1 MEIKMFKKTVLKA
14 TAIAVLLATEVFAV
28 DDASKQFEKAW
39 QNPAYTQIELEPVD
53 INGVISKYY
62 TTSKPV
68 HFTKD
73 MLWDMERRK
82 AWDPKTFI
90 PHVVSEGH
98 SWGRKQLGNG
108 DESLIRWSKQRQ
120 WKTGNYGIVIE
131 QVALLNKEQKAIF
144 IGLSQTVDD
153 SDKTIHASTTQPLF
167 HVEHGVAGTYDRPLN
182 TWRIVH
188 LTKAKDQELIEK
200 FKTYRDP
207 TTLPMYVV
215 VYIEKVLGV
224 NITKN

>member
-1 MEIKMFKKTVLKA
+1 MFKKTVLK
-14 TAIAVLLATEVFAV
+14 TAAIVALFTTEVIAA
-28 DDASKQFEKAW
+28 DQASIQFEKAW
-39 QNPAYTQIELEPVD
+39 QNPVYTQIELEPVD
-53 INGVISKYY
+53 VNEVISKYY

-68 HFTKD
+68 HFTQD
-73 MLWDMERRK
+73 MLWDMECRK

-98 SWGRKQLGNG
+98 SWGRKHLENG

-120 WKTGNYGIVIE
+120 WKADNYGMVIE
-131 QVALLNKEQKAIF
+131 QVSLMNKEMKAVF
-144 IGLSQTVDD
+144 VGLAQTVDD
-153 SDKTIHASTTQPLF
+153 SGKSINASTTQPIF
-167 HVEHGVAGTYDRPLN
+167 HVEHGVAGTYDKPLN

-200 FKTYRDP
+200 FKNYRDP
-207 TTLPMYVV
+207 TTLPMYIV

-224 NITKN
+224 SITKS

>member
-14 TAIAVLLATEVFAV
+14 AAIAVLLATEVFAAEE
-28 DDASKQFEKAW
+28 ASKQFEMAW

-53 INGVISKYY
+53 VNDVISKYY

-68 HFTKD
+68 HFTQD

-82 AWDPKTFI
+82 AWDPKTYI
-90 PHVVSEGH
+90 PHVVSKGH
-98 SWGRKQLGNG
+98 SWGRENLENG
-108 DESLIRWSKQRQ
+108 DESFIRWSMQRQ
-120 WKTGNYGIVIE
+120 WKTGKYGMVIE
-131 QVALLNKEQKAIF
+131 QVLLLKKEKKAIF
-144 IGLSQTVDD
+144 IGMAQTVDD
-153 SDKTIHASTTQPLF
+153 LEKTLKASSTQPLF
-167 HVEHGVAGTYDRPLN
+167 HVEHGVTGTFDKPLN

-188 LTKAKDQELIEK
+188 LTKAKDQELIDK
-200 FKTYRDP
+200 FKKYRDP
-207 TTLPMYVV
+207 TTLPVYVV